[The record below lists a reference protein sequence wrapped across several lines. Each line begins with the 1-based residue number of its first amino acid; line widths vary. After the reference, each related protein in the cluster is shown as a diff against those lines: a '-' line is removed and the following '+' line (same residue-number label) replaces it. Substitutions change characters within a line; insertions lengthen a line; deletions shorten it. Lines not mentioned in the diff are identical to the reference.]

1 MSSKEGTYQ
10 KQTVGERF
18 ILFRCSPLTDRTGIG
33 TGWRAKC
40 LWTKSIPDQGRSYA
54 KDILVYCRTISVF
67 VDWHAFYDKTSSL
80 QRKTDGMMV
89 RGSPCPISAWLTRSC
104 NPARDFPFSFQIF
117 VDKFAAVQYTV
128 KALRKQFEAWLSL
141 VERSVR
147 DAEAASSNLVASI
160 HPEKGSNKARPIGQ
174 AVKTEPSHG
183 SNPGSI
189 PGSVTLLS

>member
-1 MSSKEGTYQ
+1 M
-10 KQTVGERF
+10 
-18 ILFRCSPLTDRTGIG
+18 I
-33 TGWRAKC
+33 
-40 LWTKSIPDQGRSYA
+40 
-54 KDILVYCRTISVF
+54 
-67 VDWHAFYDKTSSL
+67 
-80 QRKTDGMMV
+80 V
-89 RGSPCPISAWLTRSC
+89 RGSPCPISACPTRSC
-104 NPARDFPFSFQIF
+104 NPGERFPFSFQIF

-160 HPEKGSNKARPIGQ
+160 RSEKSMQQVRPIGQAVKTEPSHGSNPGSIPGSVISEVSPRYRNTVLFEAWLSLVERSVRDAEAASSNLVASIRSEKSMQQVRPIGQ

>member
-1 MSSKEGTYQ
+1 MSDFSLAYPVLQ
-10 KQTVGERF
+10 SGER
-18 ILFRCSPLTDRTGIG
+18 
-33 TGWRAKC
+33 
-40 LWTKSIPDQGRSYA
+40 
-54 KDILVYCRTISVF
+54 
-67 VDWHAFYDKTSSL
+67 
-80 QRKTDGMMV
+80 
-89 RGSPCPISAWLTRSC
+89 
-104 NPARDFPFSFQIF
+104 FPFSFQIF

-160 HPEKGSNKARPIGQ
+160 RSEKSMQQVRPIGQ

-189 PGSVTLLS
+189 PGSVISEASPRYRNTKFYSRRGSVW

>member
-1 MSSKEGTYQ
+1 MSDFSLAYPVLQ
-10 KQTVGERF
+10 SGER
-18 ILFRCSPLTDRTGIG
+18 
-33 TGWRAKC
+33 
-40 LWTKSIPDQGRSYA
+40 
-54 KDILVYCRTISVF
+54 
-67 VDWHAFYDKTSSL
+67 
-80 QRKTDGMMV
+80 
-89 RGSPCPISAWLTRSC
+89 
-104 NPARDFPFSFQIF
+104 FPFSFQIF

-147 DAEAASSNLVASI
+147 DAEAASSNLVASTHPEKGSNKARPI
-160 HPEKGSNKARPIGQ
+160 GQAVKTEPSHGSNPGSIPGSVISSVSSEKRYIIFIEAWLSLVERSVRDAEAASSNLVASTHPEKGSNKARPIGQ

>member
-1 MSSKEGTYQ
+1 M
-10 KQTVGERF
+10 
-18 ILFRCSPLTDRTGIG
+18 I
-33 TGWRAKC
+33 
-40 LWTKSIPDQGRSYA
+40 
-54 KDILVYCRTISVF
+54 
-67 VDWHAFYDKTSSL
+67 
-80 QRKTDGMMV
+80 V

-147 DAEAASSNLVASI
+147 DAEAASSNLVASTRS
-160 HPEKGSNKARPIGQ
+160 EKSMQQVRPIGQAVKTEPSHGSNPGSIPGSVISSVSSEKRYTIFIEAWLSLVERSVRDAEAASSNLVASTRSEKSMQQVRPIGQ